1 MKGTRPRAVLL
12 VVVSPDRRHRWPAAT
27 PQSFVAA
34 PQSSAVIQSFLF
46 SSKRESF
53 KKSDKGFQ
61 RMSVTIHTTIGDL
74 KVEIFCDTAPRT
86 AFNFLALAAS
96 GSYDG
101 TAFHRNI
108 KGFMIQA
115 GDTAEKTGSK
125 GGESIWGAVAFPD
138 EFHPN
143 NIHDRRGVLSMAN
156 KGMYSFV

>member
-1 MKGTRPRAVLL
+1 
-12 VVVSPDRRHRWPAAT
+12 
-27 PQSFVAA
+27 
-34 PQSSAVIQSFLF
+34 
-46 SSKRESF
+46 
-53 KKSDKGFQ
+53 
-61 RMSVTIHTTIGDL
+61 MSVTIHTTIGDL

-96 GSYDG
+96 GAYND
-101 TAFHRNI
+101 TTFHRNI

-125 GGESIWGAVAFPD
+125 GGESIWGPVAFPD

-156 KGMYSFV
+156 KGTVWLHYGSVESVHQLFTDTFCPFLHCS

>member
-1 MKGTRPRAVLL
+1 
-12 VVVSPDRRHRWPAAT
+12 
-27 PQSFVAA
+27 
-34 PQSSAVIQSFLF
+34 
-46 SSKRESF
+46 
-53 KKSDKGFQ
+53 
-61 RMSVTIHTTIGDL
+61 MSVTIHTTIGDL

-96 GSYDG
+96 GAYND
-101 TAFHRNI
+101 TTFHRNI

-125 GGESIWGAVAFPD
+125 GGESIWGPVAFPD

-156 KGMYSFV
+156 KGTVWMHSGSVESVHELFTDTFCPSLHCS

>member
-1 MKGTRPRAVLL
+1 
-12 VVVSPDRRHRWPAAT
+12 
-27 PQSFVAA
+27 
-34 PQSSAVIQSFLF
+34 
-46 SSKRESF
+46 
-53 KKSDKGFQ
+53 
-61 RMSVTIHTTIGDL
+61 MSVTIHTTIGDL

-96 GSYDG
+96 GAYDE
-101 TAFHRNI
+101 TTFHRNI

-125 GGESIWGAVAFPD
+125 GGESIWGPVAFPD

-156 KGMYSFV
+156 KGNVCWNVIRIHVEKSLYLYILIVI

>member
-1 MKGTRPRAVLL
+1 
-12 VVVSPDRRHRWPAAT
+12 
-27 PQSFVAA
+27 
-34 PQSSAVIQSFLF
+34 
-46 SSKRESF
+46 
-53 KKSDKGFQ
+53 
-61 RMSVTIHTTIGDL
+61 MSVTIHTTIGDL

-96 GSYDG
+96 GAYND
-101 TAFHRNI
+101 TTFHRNI

-125 GGESIWGAVAFPD
+125 GGESIWGPVAFPD

-156 KGMYSFV
+156 KGTVWMHYGSVESDHQLFTDTFCPFLHCS